1 MTSQA
6 STQRSLE
13 SAEFW
18 DTHYAAGGTSGTGSY
33 GRLAEF
39 KAEVLNRLL
48 VTYSIDSA
56 IELGCGDGNQLSL
69 INYPSY
75 LGLDTSPT
83 AIDQCR
89 RLFAGDPTK
98 QFRAYRS
105 GDPIPERADL
115 ALSLDVVY
123 HLLEDQ
129 VYHRYMADLFGAAN
143 RLVVVYSSDS
153 DEEAEWPE
161 VRHRRFTTWVGGFA
175 PQWQLRRRI
184 PNRYPYVHGDVD
196 SSWADF
202 FIFEPRR
209 RWWQRGRPVAW
220 PHAATQLRP
229 STRPA
234 GRVLDR
240 LGGNSK
246 QHPRRSDRPPGGRLP
261 T

>member
-1 MTSQA
+1 MTSQV
-6 STQRSLE
+6 STPGSLE

-18 DTHYAAGGTSGTGSY
+18 DTHYATGGTSGTGSY

-48 VTYSIDSA
+48 NAYSIDTT
-56 IELGCGDGNQLSL
+56 IEFGCGDGNQLSL
-69 INYPSY
+69 IDYPSY

-105 GDPIPERADL
+105 GDSIPERAEL
-115 ALSLDVVY
+115 AVSLDVIY
-123 HLLEDQ
+123 HLLEDH
-129 VYHRYMADLFGAAN
+129 VYHRYMADLFGAAT

-153 DEEAEWPE
+153 LEASEWPE
-161 VRHRRFTTWVGGFA
+161 VRHRRFTRWVEVFA
-175 PQWQLRRRI
+175 PEWRLHQRI

-202 FIFEPRR
+202 FIFERRR
-209 RWWQRGRPVAW
+209 RWWQRGRPVVW
-220 PHAATQLRP
+220 PHAAPQVRP
-229 STRPA
+229 AARPA
-234 GRVLDR
+234 GRALPGDVR
-240 LGGNSK
+240 QRPGG
-246 QHPRRSDRPPGGRLP
+246 SDRPPGGRLP
-261 T
+261 A